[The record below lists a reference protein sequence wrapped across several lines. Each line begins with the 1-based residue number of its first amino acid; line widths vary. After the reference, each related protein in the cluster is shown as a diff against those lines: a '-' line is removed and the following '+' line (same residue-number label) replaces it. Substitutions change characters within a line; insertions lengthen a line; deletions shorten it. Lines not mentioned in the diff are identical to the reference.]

1 MIERISHIF
10 EVAASEGHGSI
21 FTILFIGFIFGAII
35 QWARVDKFEKIAGFA
50 MLEDMT
56 VPKMLFFA
64 IGAASIGLYFLIET
78 GYAHYHVKPIMLGGL
93 VIGAILFGIAMA
105 IFGKCPGTGPVSI
118 AEGRVDVLVGAIGG
132 IFGGLL
138 FTYAYPWI
146 KPLMGPDYG
155 KETLPSL
162 FEGHETTVILL
173 YGAALIIISFLIPN
187 IEYLDPEDKEESAEV

>member
-21 FTILFIGFIFGAII
+21 FTILFIGFLFGAII

-173 YGAALIIISFLIPN
+173 YGAALIIVSFLIPN
-187 IEYLDPEDKEESAEV
+187 IEYLNPEDKEESAEV

>member
-21 FTILFIGFIFGAII
+21 FTILFIGFLFGAII

-173 YGAALIIISFLIPN
+173 YGAALIIVSFLIPN

>member
-1 MIERISHIF
+1 MIERILHIF

-64 IGAASIGLYFLIET
+64 IGAASVGLYFLIET

-146 KPLMGPDYG
+146 KPIMGPDYG
-155 KETLPSL
+155 KATLPSL
-162 FEGHETTVILL
+162 FEGHETIVILL
-173 YGAALIIISFLIPN
+173 YGAALIVISFLIPN